1 MKTKLIYKILSIIG
15 LTLCIGFAG
24 LGLIALWMQFNSM
37 MELQAANSRSLA
49 GVMIRDIEE
58 YLMKGDTKEVDSYV
72 KMVKEKGFALDL
84 HLFDKDGKTK
94 GTVAPVLQKAAEETL
109 RSGKESEHRETAE
122 GKRILT
128 LVVPLKNET
137 RCKECHA
144 GDPENLGALVLG
156 TSLDRGYQSA
166 MRLSVILTIAGIAA
180 FLVILLGLYVFFR
193 RTVVRD
199 VLDYSKN
206 VNELAKGE
214 GDLTCE
220 IKVRSE
226 DEIGRLARDI
236 NHLTSK
242 LREIISGLYA
252 ETGKV
257 AVKVCQMSQGTAKA
271 VSYAANQ
278 KDESTTVAVA
288 AEEMAATLNDVAS
301 NTHQAANLAN
311 EVNQA
316 AHEGMAAVEETWRC
330 MEGIRE
336 SVDHTIESV
345 RRLADSS
352 ATIGEIVS
360 LIEEIADQT
369 NLLALNAA
377 IEAARAGEHGRGFA
391 VVADEVKNLS
401 AKTAAS
407 TKEIARIISVIQQEG
422 KTSSESMEA
431 EQAQVIDGVN
441 TARVARESLEKISR
455 LAESCT
461 EMIGQIATATE
472 EQSATTNEI
481 THKIQLISTG
491 AQDVNEL
498 MTTSDR
504 NLQEMSVVV
513 EDIYATVGRFRV
525 GNYHDT
531 MKSYAEELRDRVESL
546 LQKSISDGKITM
558 DALFSRQYKEI
569 PKTTPQKFST
579 QFDGFFDQLISGIQ
593 EDVLGKSSDML
604 FAICVDDHGY
614 CPCHNLKYSKPL
626 TGDPEIDMAQNRT
639 KRIFADKTGLKAAQN
654 SSSFL
659 LQTYMRDTGEIMN
672 DLSTPIRI
680 GNRHWGAVRIG
691 YKVAEI

>member
-1 MKTKLIYKILSIIG
+1 MKNKLLYKILAFIG

-24 LGLIALWMQFNSM
+24 LGLIAFWMQFNAT
-37 MELQAANSRSLA
+37 MELQVANSKSLA

-58 YLMKGDTKEVDSYV
+58 YLMKGDIKEVDSYV
-72 KMVKEKGFALDL
+72 KMVKEKGFAMDL
-84 HLFDKDGKTK
+84 QLFDKDGKSK
-94 GTVAPVLQKAAEETL
+94 GTAASELQKAAAEAL
-109 RSGKESEHRETAE
+109 RSGKESEHRETVA
-122 GKRILT
+122 GKRMLT

-137 RCKECHA
+137 RCKQCHD
-144 GDPENLGALVLG
+144 GDPENVGVLVLG
-156 TSLDRGYQSA
+156 TSLDKGYKSA
-166 MRLSVILTIAGIAA
+166 MRLSVILTIAGLAS
-180 FLVILLGLYVFFR
+180 FLAILLGLYVFFKK
-193 RTVVRD
+193 TVVRD
-199 VLDYSKN
+199 VLDYSNN

-220 IKVRSE
+220 ITVRSE
-226 DEIGRLARDI
+226 DEIGRLAQDI

-257 AVKVCQMSQGTAKA
+257 AVKVCLMSQSTAKA

-301 NTHQAANLAN
+301 STHQAANLAN

-316 AHEGMAAVEETWRC
+316 AREGMTAVEESWRC
-330 MEGIRE
+330 MEGIKQ
-336 SVDHTIESV
+336 SVDQTIESV

-422 KTSSESMEA
+422 KASSESMEA
-431 EQAQVIDGVN
+431 EQAQVIEGVN
-441 TARVARESLEKISR
+441 TARTARESLEKISR

-461 EMIGQIATATE
+461 DMIGQIATATE

-498 MTTSDR
+498 MTTNDR

-525 GNYHDT
+525 GNYHDA
-531 MKSYAEELRDRVESL
+531 MKSHAEEVRNRVETL
-546 LQKSISDGKITM
+546 LAKSISEGKISM
-558 DALFSRQYKEI
+558 DDLFSRQYKEI
-569 PKTTPQKFST
+569 PNTSPQKFST
-579 QFDGFFDQLISGIQ
+579 RFDAFFDQAVSSIQ
-593 EDVLGKSSDML
+593 EEILGRNSDML
-604 FAICVDDHGY
+604 FVICVDDHGY

-626 TGDPEIDMAQNRT
+626 TGDPVVDMAQNRT
-639 KRIFADKTGLKAAQN
+639 KRIFSDKTGLKAAQN
-654 SSSFL
+654 TSSFL
-659 LQTYMRDTGEIMN
+659 LQTYMRDTGEILN

-680 GNRHWGAVRIG
+680 NNRHWGGVRIG
-691 YKVAEI
+691 